1 MIINELL
8 LFLIIPL
15 AVGFVNL
22 FLPAFLRKGLT
33 FIALA
38 IGLVMVYLFY
48 QRPMDSFAYF
58 GQIIFSLDQLGLF
71 VVAFIQILSFIIL
84 IFSL

>member
-8 LFLIIPL
+8 LFLIVPL

-22 FLPAFLRKGLT
+22 FLPAFLRKVLT
-33 FIALA
+33 FLALA
-38 IGLVMVYLFY
+38 FGLVMVYLFY

-71 VVAFIQILSFIIL
+71 VVAFIQRCV
-84 IFSL
+84 